1 MNLERQAQLHVAAM
15 PFPTPQ
21 GTQAVLHAMMRALAE
36 DGRDAHLLTYGD
48 GAGPIAPSYSW
59 HAGGRVPGSPGQR
72 SGPSVRKL
80 ASDAALAVRLRSL
93 NQRLRPEVIVAHHV
107 EAAATCLAANTRPF
121 VFFAH
126 TALGPELPT
135 YLPRG
140 GGKLGPL
147 VQFAGHTLDR
157 ELCRRADAVA
167 AISPNLRDALEDLA
181 HRAVTYVPPP
191 WSVPAPMTREER
203 RQGRQDL
210 GLSEDDEVI
219 LYAGN
224 LDRYQGVEVALGAAE
239 RVAAVRPQAKLVV
252 ATASDTEALELEA
265 GAMVITT
272 ELPRDETSRRHLYAA
287 ADVAVVPRRAPGG
300 LPIKLLDALARGLPV
315 AAPRRA
321 AAGLPLGDAALLV
334 ADDDA
339 RALAAAISLALSSPR
354 AVAEVTERGRVFVA
368 KEHSSERF
376 LAALDVA
383 SAEATSGRTL
393 R

>member
-1 MNLERQAQLHVAAM
+1 MSLERQVQLHVAAM

-21 GTQAVLHAMMRALAE
+21 GTQAVLHAMMQALAE

-48 GAGPIAPSYSW
+48 GAGPIAPSYHW
-59 HAGGRVPGSPGQR
+59 HPGGRVPGSPGER

-80 ASDAALAVRLRSL
+80 ASDAALAMKLRSL

-107 EAAATCLAANTRPF
+107 EAAATCLAATTRPF

-147 VQFAGHTLDR
+147 VQLAGHTLDR

-167 AISPNLRDALEDLA
+167 AISPSLRDSLEELS
-181 HRAVTYVPPP
+181 RRSVTYVPPP
-191 WSVPAPMTREER
+191 WSVPAPMTPAER
-203 RQGRQDL
+203 HLGRQDL

-239 RVAAVRPQAKLVV
+239 RVATTRPRARLVV

-265 GAMVITT
+265 GAMIITT
-272 ELPRDETSRRHLYAA
+272 ELPRDEASRRRLYAA
-287 ADVAVVPRRAPGG
+287 ADVAVIPRRAPGG

-339 RALAAAISLALSSPR
+339 RALAAAINLALSSPR
-354 AVAEVTERGRVFVA
+354 AARDVAERGRQFITR
-368 KEHSSERF
+368 EHSPARF
-376 LAALDVA
+376 LTALDSLFAGTV
-383 SAEATSGRTL
+383 
-393 R
+393 